1 MAANKEAVKA
11 ADTVRDSHSY
21 SKATQVNVRP
31 D

>member
-21 SKATQVNVRP
+21 SKATQVNMR
-31 D
+31 